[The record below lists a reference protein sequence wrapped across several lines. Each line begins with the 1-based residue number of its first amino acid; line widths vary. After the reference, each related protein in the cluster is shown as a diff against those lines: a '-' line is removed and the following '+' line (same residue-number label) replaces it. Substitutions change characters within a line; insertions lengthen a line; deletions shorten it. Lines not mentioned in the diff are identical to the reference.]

1 MLVFSVLDSQMVI
14 HQHAGVH
21 VVFWT
26 AELCSVLESQIVWYS
41 DNWYHMHG
49 IVCIL
54 MD

>member
-1 MLVFSVLDSQMVI
+1 MLVCSVLESQMVI

-41 DNWYHMHG
+41 DNW
-49 IVCIL
+49 
-54 MD
+54 